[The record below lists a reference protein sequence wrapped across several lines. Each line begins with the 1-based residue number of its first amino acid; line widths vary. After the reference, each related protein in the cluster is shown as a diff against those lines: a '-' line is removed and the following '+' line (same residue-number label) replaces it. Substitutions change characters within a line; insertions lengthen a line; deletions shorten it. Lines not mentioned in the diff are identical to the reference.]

1 MKQDSI
7 NIIEGELPQVIVLS
21 GDDYLGREK
30 VKENIFHKLYSQYSD
45 ISEERFDP
53 SIEDFELY
61 IERIITPSLF
71 QATRVF
77 HIRHIQNYTE
87 KELQRLEVILS
98 ADFPDVYV
106 IIEFEVKKGG
116 KGKKKSV
123 AEKLDTKKKAKSN
136 PQKYIYLQFDKP
148 PDYKLAGWLT
158 AQVPLLFNRRIT
170 KEGAE
175 CIIDLVGNELEK
187 LYSELQKI
195 DIHLPDNA
203 LIDKKAIESI
213 TGASRVMSPY
223 ELAKALG
230 QKNLIRVLE
239 IIDSLYQHNF
249 YAPPCI
255 AVIFRHFWNVF
266 KIRSYISEN
275 KDVLNAYSRT
285 RYTEQT
291 KIAYKIGVETG
302 VLLKSDSEKKAYPVM
317 VLSGIID
324 QASEFK
330 NEHLKKIFMWLRE
343 FDVGVKTGMVKP
355 TKQAFQL
362 LCYRIVRV
370 AQLQKGSAIL

>member
-21 GDDYLGREK
+21 GDDYIGREK
-30 VKENIFHKLYSQYSD
+30 VKENILHKLYSQYSD

-71 QATRVF
+71 QATRIF
-77 HIRHIQNYTE
+77 HIRHVQNYTE
-87 KELQRLEVILS
+87 KELKRLELIVS
-98 ADFPDVYV
+98 AEFPDVYV
-106 IIEFEVKKGG
+106 IIELEKNKGKKGKKGG
-116 KGKKKSV
+116 ASDTLGIKKKV
-123 AEKLDTKKKAKSN
+123 KSN

-187 LYSELQKI
+187 LYTELQKI
-195 DIHLPDNA
+195 DILLPDKA

-213 TGASRVMSPY
+213 TGSSRAMSPY

-230 QKNLIRVLE
+230 QKNLVRVLE

-255 AVIFRHFWNVF
+255 AVIFRHFWNIF
-266 KIRSYISEN
+266 KIRAYASEN
-275 KDVLNAYSRT
+275 KDIVNAYSST
-285 RYTEQT
+285 RYYEQT
-291 KIAYKIGVETG
+291 KIAYKIGQETG
-302 VLLKSDSEKKAYPVM
+302 MLRKSDPEKKAYPVM
-317 VLSGIID
+317 VLSGVIN
-324 QASEFK
+324 QATEFQD
-330 NEHLKKIFMWLRE
+330 EHLKLIFMWLRD
-343 FDVGVKTGMVKP
+343 FDVGVKTGMVRP
-355 TKQAFQL
+355 TKRAFQL